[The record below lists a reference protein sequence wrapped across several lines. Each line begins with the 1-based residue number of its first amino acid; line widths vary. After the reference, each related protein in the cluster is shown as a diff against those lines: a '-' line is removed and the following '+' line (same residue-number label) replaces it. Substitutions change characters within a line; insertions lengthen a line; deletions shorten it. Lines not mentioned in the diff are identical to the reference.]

1 LLRDNFKAANYA
13 MEANLNLV
21 RKPPAQGT
29 DKYKA
34 LALDNITDLW
44 FCAVVLL
51 VLNLPELL
59 IFSCTAVSKAAL
71 VFIIHSATIFKFQ
84 IQFVY
89 TN

>member
-1 LLRDNFKAANYA
+1 
-13 MEANLNLV
+13 LNLV

-59 IFSCTAVSKAAL
+59 IFSKAAL